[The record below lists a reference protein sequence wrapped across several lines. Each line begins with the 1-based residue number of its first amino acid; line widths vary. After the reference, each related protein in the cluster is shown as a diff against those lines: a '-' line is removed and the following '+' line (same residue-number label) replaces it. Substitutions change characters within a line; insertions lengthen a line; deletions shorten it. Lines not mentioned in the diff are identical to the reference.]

1 LGINQIIKPIVK
13 LCEETNQLTK
23 EVLKILTE
31 QTNLTRELV
40 NFPRELQKATQQ
52 LSHTI
57 HMQAKVLQ
65 TRQQNDDED
74 VSM

>member
-1 LGINQIIKPIVK
+1 VK

-23 EVLKILTE
+23 DVLKILTE

-40 NFPRELQKATQQ
+40 NFPRDLQKATQL

-57 HMQAKVLQ
+57 HMQAKVFQ
-65 TRQQNDDED
+65 SRQQSDDED
-74 VSM
+74 VSIG